1 MYQDINEYSFRD
13 AFKRMGREDQFSYEG
28 LGILFNELEQ
38 YEVDT
43 GEKIELDVIALCCDY
58 SEMTAEEIQNAYG
71 VEYDKDNESSLEEEI
86 EDFLS
91 ANTWTLGA
99 HEKDGKTYY
108 VFRQF

>member
-43 GEKIELDVIALCCDY
+43 GEKIELDVIGLCCDFSEHSEDEIKQYY
-58 SEMTAEEIQNAYG
+58 SL
-71 VEYDKDNESSLEEEI
+71 DEEEE
-86 EDFLS
+86 EDIDDYLNQ
-91 ANTWTLGA
+91 NTWVLGM
-99 HEKDGKTYY
+99 HEKDGKKYFIY
-108 VFRQF
+108 RQF